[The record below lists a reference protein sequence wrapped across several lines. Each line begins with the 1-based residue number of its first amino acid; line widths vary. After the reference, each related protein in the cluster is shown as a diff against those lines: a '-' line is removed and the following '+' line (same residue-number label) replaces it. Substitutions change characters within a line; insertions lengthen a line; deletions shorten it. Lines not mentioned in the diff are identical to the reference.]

1 MKNKKFIYSSLFFI
15 LLLAIILAVI
25 IFYSQKNS
33 LKVVFFDVGQGDAIL
48 ISEGS
53 SQLLIDGGKDGKLLL
68 EKLGKYIPFWDRNIE
83 MVVASHP
90 DQDHIGGLPSVFGAY
105 KVDSVLETKMQSDS
119 QIYKKLEDD
128 IRQLADQNNI
138 EKIEAKKDVAIKF
151 PNGVIAEV
159 LYPLDS
165 ITDINAKDTNAAS
178 VVVKLTIGKNKFL
191 FTGDLPMQQEQE
203 LLAKNVD
210 VSSGILKIAHH
221 GSKYAT
227 SDAFLDA
234 VKPQDAIISVGKN
247 NSYGHP
253 NQETLQRL
261 SAHKSKIF
269 RTDEIGDIVYECAN
283 IDAQCVKV
291 AN

>member
-1 MKNKKFIYSSLFFI
+1 MKNKNFIYSSLFFI

-25 IFYSQKNS
+25 IFYSQKND
-33 LKVVFFDVGQGDAIL
+33 LKVIFFDVGQGDAIL

-53 SQLLIDGGKDGKLLL
+53 NQVLIDGGKDGKLLL
-68 EKLGKYIPFWDRNIE
+68 EKLGKYIPFWDRKIE
-83 MVVASHP
+83 TIFATHP
-90 DQDHIGGLPSVFGAY
+90 DQDHIGGLPSVLSAY

-128 IRQLADQNNI
+128 ITKNNI

-151 PNGVIAEV
+151 PNGAIAEV

-165 ITDINAKDTNAAS
+165 IIDINAKDTNAAS
-178 VVVKLTIGKNKFL
+178 VVVKLTIGENKFL
-191 FTGDLPMQQEQE
+191 FTGDLPIEQEQE
-203 LLAKNVD
+203 MLTNNVD
-210 VSSGILKIAHH
+210 INAGILKVAHH

-234 VKPQDAIISVGKN
+234 VKPQDAVISVGKN

-253 NQETLQRL
+253 NQEALQRL
-261 SAHKSKIF
+261 LTHKAKIF

-283 IDAQCVKV
+283 IDAQCVQV